1 MHFNTFIITF
11 SVFIWWNW
19 ICAEVAF
26 EGTLGD
32 LFWDQAGSSLLMFI
46 FNSLCAFVPVC
57 GYGHVSAAG
66 GGGQNKWIPL
76 SWCVGH
82 LWAALCGYWKLNPC
96 LLEEQEVLSTSKPSL
111 QPKAGSFLLFLPVIC
126 LMSWLDNGSACSSFW
141 DCFKT
146 GSFSRSSQSHLVAEG
161 ELELL
166 LLLLPPALLRGYNS
180 TSGNHGAA
188 DWTQSFMDADQQ
200 TLSPARLHHRFS
212 FRKNYF

>member
-1 MHFNTFIITF
+1 
-11 SVFIWWNW
+11 
-19 ICAEVAF
+19 
-26 EGTLGD
+26 
-32 LFWDQAGSSLLMFI
+32 MFI
-46 FNSLCAFVPVC
+46 FNSLCAFVPVW

-166 LLLLPPALLRGYNS
+166 LLLLPPALG
-180 TSGNHGAA
+180 
-188 DWTQSFMDADQQ
+188 QQ
-200 TLSPARLHHRFS
+200 RWPARRRSLLQPWPSPAPRLGFS
-212 FRKNYF
+212 QPWRLGQGLG